1 MISKSMEQLVKGNS
15 VIRALFE
22 EGKEMAREVG
32 AENVYDFSLGNPS
45 VPAPEAVRASMKQIL
60 DNENSL
66 YVHGYMSN
74 AGFPHV
80 RKAIADNLNE
90 RFGTSFHENNMIK

>member
-45 VPAPEAVRASMKQIL
+45 VAVWYRTQEIGH
-60 DNENSL
+60 
-66 YVHGYMSN
+66 Y
-74 AGFPHV
+74 
-80 RKAIADNLNE
+80 
-90 RFGTSFHENNMIK
+90 FGTYPCARRRYSKGWS

>member
-32 AENVYDFSLGNPS
+32 AQNVYDFSLGNPS
-45 VPAPEAVRASMKQIL
+45 VPAPESVRETMKAIL
-60 DNENSL
+60 DKQNSL

-74 AGFPHV
+74 AGY
-80 RKAIADNLNE
+80 
-90 RFGTSFHENNMIK
+90 

>member
-32 AENVYDFSLGNPS
+32 AENVYDFSLGNPRS
-45 VPAPEAVRASMKQIL
+45 E
-60 DNENSL
+60 
-66 YVHGYMSN
+66 
-74 AGFPHV
+74 
-80 RKAIADNLNE
+80 E
-90 RFGTSFHENNMIK
+90 RRVGKECRSRWSPYH

>member
-32 AENVYDFSLGNPS
+32 AQNVYDL
-45 VPAPEAVRASMKQIL
+45 V
-60 DNENSL
+60 
-66 YVHGYMSN
+66 
-74 AGFPHV
+74 
-80 RKAIADNLNE
+80 
-90 RFGTSFHENNMIK
+90 

>member
-32 AENVYDFSLGNPS
+32 AENVYDLLHPKNIRTYIKTLTSDEHLRRVLSTEFAGLMDAARKTKAKFEGIRESQLLLEDS
-45 VPAPEAVRASMKQIL
+45 EAS
-60 DNENSL
+60 E
-66 YVHGYMSN
+66 
-74 AGFPHV
+74 
-80 RKAIADNLNE
+80 
-90 RFGTSFHENNMIK
+90 